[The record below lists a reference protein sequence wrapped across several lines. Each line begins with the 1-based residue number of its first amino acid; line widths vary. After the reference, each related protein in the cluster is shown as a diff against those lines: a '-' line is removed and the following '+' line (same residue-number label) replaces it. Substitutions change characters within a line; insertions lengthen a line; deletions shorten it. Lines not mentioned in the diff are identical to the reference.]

1 MEVRAWVVRIGSP
14 ENLHIIVK
22 LFHTDG
28 SEETEADE
36 PYKTEAEW
44 KREGWTIHRLTVEE
58 SSDSDCFTADKPMKV
73 PTTSNK
79 MYGCLNTVHRHIDR
93 QQQILTTLK
102 EYHRE
107 LSPNP
112 LHSDSTAWN
121 PDFEVKSKHD
131 ATKRQVAYQ
140 IEYDTRLVELHAQQE
155 NEKNS

>member
-1 MEVRAWVVRIGSP
+1 MVRIGSP
-14 ENLHIIVK
+14 ENQHIIVE

-36 PYKTEAEW
+36 PYKTEVEW
-44 KREGWTIHRLTVEE
+44 KREGWTIHGLTVEE
-58 SSDSDCFTADKPMKV
+58 SSDSDCFTTDKPMKV

-79 MYGCLNTVHRHIDR
+79 MYGRLNTVRCCIDR

-112 LHSDSTAWN
+112 LHSDSA
-121 PDFEVKSKHD
+121 
-131 ATKRQVAYQ
+131 A
-140 IEYDTRLVELHAQQE
+140 
-155 NEKNS
+155 